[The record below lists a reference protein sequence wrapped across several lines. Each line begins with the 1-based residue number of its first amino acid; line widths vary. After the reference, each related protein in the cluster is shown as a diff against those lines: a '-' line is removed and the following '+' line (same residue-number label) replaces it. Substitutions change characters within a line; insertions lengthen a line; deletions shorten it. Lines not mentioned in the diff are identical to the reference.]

1 MSRNLNEEFTV
12 DEVWQSLMTAAGAS
26 FDASGRVGQFRAPA
40 VEVRAAA
47 QGTVLCELSGLSLI
61 RARGADA
68 QTFLQ
73 SQLSNDIRLVDT
85 AHSQLSA
92 YNTPKGRMLA
102 LFRVFRRGD
111 DYLLQLPHVRAE
123 ETLKRLRMFVMRS
136 RVTLDLA
143 DAELARIGVS
153 GPEAADRLRATLG
166 EVPIEADT
174 CETCNEVTV
183 LCLAGPN
190 PRFELVA
197 PIATLATLWNQLA
210 AQTTV
215 CGPVVWRWL
224 DIMAGIPSVL
234 PGAVEEFVPQM
245 VNLELINGVSFK
257 KGCYPGQEIVARM
270 QYLGQLKR
278 RMYRLHS
285 KNGEICPAPGAA
297 VYAPDLGEQ
306 AAGHVVDAV
315 PAPAGGCDLLAVVTI
330 SSVGKGAL
338 SLDKGGGR
346 ALRLGTLPYPLA
358 GGGGDHAA

>member
-1 MSRNLNEEFTV
+1 MMSRDLIEEFTV
-12 DEVWQSLMTAAGAS
+12 DEVWKSLMTAAGAS
-26 FDASGRVGQFRAPA
+26 FDTSGRVAQFREPA
-40 VEVRAAA
+40 AEVHAAA

-61 RARGADA
+61 RARGTDA
-68 QTFLQ
+68 QAFLQ
-73 SQLSNDIRLVDT
+73 SQLSNDIRLVD
-85 AHSQLSA
+85 ASHSQLSA

-102 LFRVFRRGD
+102 LFRVFRRGE
-111 DYLLQLPHVRAE
+111 DYLLQLPQVRVE

-136 RVTLDLA
+136 KLTLDLA
-143 DAELARIGVS
+143 DAELARIGLS
-153 GPEAADRLRATLG
+153 GPEAAVRLRAVLG
-166 EVPIEADT
+166 EVPSQPDA
-174 CETCNEVTV
+174 CETRNDVTV
-183 LCLAGPN
+183 LNLTGSF
-190 PRFELVA
+190 PRYEVVA
-197 PIATLATLWNQLA
+197 PSAVLATLWNRL
-210 AQTTV
+210 TPPCTV

-245 VNLELINGVSFK
+245 ANLELINGVNFK

-285 KNGEICPAPGAA
+285 KDDVCPSPGDA

-330 SSVGKGAL
+330 SSVEKAVL
-338 SLDKGGGR
+338 SLDKSGGHS
-346 ALRLGTLPYPLA
+346 LQVGTLPYPLVMA
-358 GGGGDHAA
+358 G